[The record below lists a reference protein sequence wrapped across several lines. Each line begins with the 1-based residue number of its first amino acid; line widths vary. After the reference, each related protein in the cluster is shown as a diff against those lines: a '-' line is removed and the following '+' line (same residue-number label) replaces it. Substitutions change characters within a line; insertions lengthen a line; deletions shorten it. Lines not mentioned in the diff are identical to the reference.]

1 VKFKS
6 HLYYEDRDELPDAIR
21 NLQPLPKS
29 TVRFFK
35 NGVLQGTGFQD
46 IYSGSYFPALS
57 LYKNVTV
64 SVNFGPNFKFPPKD
78 VPYRGMHERT
88 DESMA
93 EQAMADMLY
102 FTENEG
108 RLRLDSS
115 AL

>member
-1 VKFKS
+1 MKFKS

-29 TVRFFK
+29 TIRFFK

-57 LYKNVTV
+57 LFKNVTV

-78 VPYRGMHERT
+78 VTFKGVSYII
-88 DESMA
+88 SI
-93 EQAMADMLY
+93 
-102 FTENEG
+102 FEG
-108 RLRLDSS
+108 FLKSS
-115 AL
+115 LV